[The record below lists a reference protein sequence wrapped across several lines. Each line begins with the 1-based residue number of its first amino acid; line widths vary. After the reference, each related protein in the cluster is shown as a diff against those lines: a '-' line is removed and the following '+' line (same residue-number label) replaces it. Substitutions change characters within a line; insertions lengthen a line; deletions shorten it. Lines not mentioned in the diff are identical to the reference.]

1 MPASYVL
8 VGEAVHIR
16 GYELLGYG
24 KYLQISTARHVCLRQ
39 VASAL
44 YGDL

>member
-1 MPASYVL
+1 MSL
-8 VGEAVHIR
+8 F
-16 GYELLGYG
+16 GYG
-24 KYLQISTARHVCLRQ
+24 KYLQISTAYHVWLWL